1 MEPPGGGPRQRA
13 APDCLGGRAR
23 PEGGSVGPGL
33 GTGGRG
39 WRDST
44 EPDPGLL
51 LIQRPAV
58 SRRCLRRTGGVA
70 TTDRS
75 GQRGH
80 GSPQGLRAPGEC
92 GRRRALGWRF
102 AVERISPRQAGE
114 GRRPCA
120 LGSVYGSRSPW
131 PVRPSWRKTG
141 STGPLCCVTAPAQEL
156 LWTGAG
162 PAWPRLGASPED
174 GLFLPRLTR
183 CHPSTEPRR
192 HGG

>member
-1 MEPPGGGPRQRA
+1 MGTAKRAGSPGWSLPEVGAASGPSLAVWEAGHALRA
-13 APDCLGGRAR
+13 GRGAL
-23 PEGGSVGPGL
+23 GL

-51 LIQRPAV
+51 LIRRPAV

-102 AVERISPRQAGE
+102 AVERISPCQAGE

-120 LGSVYGSRSPW
+120 LGRVCGSRSPW
-131 PVRPSWRKTG
+131 PVRPSRRKTG
-141 STGPLCCVTAPAQEL
+141 STGPLCYVTAPAQEL

-162 PAWPRLGASPED
+162 PA
-174 GLFLPRLTR
+174 
-183 CHPSTEPRR
+183 
-192 HGG
+192 